1 MWRKNSESLLGG
13 ERFFLPKCG
22 INGHDW
28 YDDNNNRGCQVRT
41 PDVTGGNHSCQFKME
56 SESVDGENK
65 GPKDHANITYMS
77 MPSHCEKYMLYSNVK
92 VKK

>member
-1 MWRKNSESLLGG
+1 MPHLIFKLKNEMKKLCGAKILRVYWA
-13 ERFFLPKCG
+13 ERDFLPKCG

-28 YDDNNNRGCQVRT
+28 YGDNNNRGCQVRT

-65 GPKDHANITYMS
+65 GPKDHANITY
-77 MPSHCEKYMLYSNVK
+77 EYAFAL
-92 VKK
+92 